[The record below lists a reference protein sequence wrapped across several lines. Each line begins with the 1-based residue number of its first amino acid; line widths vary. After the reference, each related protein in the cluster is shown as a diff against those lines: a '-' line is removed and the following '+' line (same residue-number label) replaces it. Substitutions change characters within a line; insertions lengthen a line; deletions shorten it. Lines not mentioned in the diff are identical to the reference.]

1 MRCNI
6 DLISFIIPHLLYF
19 LNKIILAGTKDFD
32 FVSKEHPVSLFN
44 CSKTG
49 LPVIVKNHT
58 NKVIAPYIR
67 GVGIDVV
74 FRSWLLK
81 EESSCEVP
89 VADLSYLIQPFRL
102 VSVVYWVS
110 QVGIQGHPI
119 GPDDSCYIVGGLYP
133 TLDLKAH
140 YT

>member
-19 LNKIILAGTKDFD
+19 LNKIILAWAEDFYLIP
-32 FVSKEHPVSLFN
+32 KEHPVSLLN

-58 NKVIAPYIR
+58 NKVVAPYIR

-74 FRSWLLK
+74 FRSRLL
-81 EESSCEVP
+81 EEKPCCEVP

-102 VSVVYWVS
+102 VSVVYWVC
-110 QVGIQGHPI
+110 QVGIQGHPV
-119 GPDDSCYIVGGLYP
+119 GPYYSGNIVGGLYP
-133 TLDLKAH
+133 TLDFQAH
-140 YT
+140 YP